1 MAGYRP
7 LQDPPRADLVRAQK
21 LLGCF
26 RAVLSVE
33 LDPVVSWG
41 LGQASRGPST
51 PLCASPFS
59 HPMQEGRLVEKDS
72 SEWQLQGQPTVL
84 LTLAHIFHRFAP
96 LLVRGRRGREGGRG
110 GLGGVPVLG
119 AAVHEGQD
127 VTRGRTRCFQLRA
140 LGEAFEGGQRV
151 TRLRDPCVRN
161 TEEIRGQ
168 SCPCVSLRPQK
179 G

>member
-33 LDPVVSWG
+33 LDPMVSQGLGWGSWG
-41 LGQASRGPST
+41 PSPT
-51 PLCASPFS
+51 LCSSQSSLLP
-59 HPMQEGRLVEKDS
+59 PTQEGRLVEKES

-96 LLVRGRRGREGGRG
+96 LLVRGR
-110 GLGGVPVLG
+110 
-119 AAVHEGQD
+119 
-127 VTRGRTRCFQLRA
+127 
-140 LGEAFEGGQRV
+140 
-151 TRLRDPCVRN
+151 
-161 TEEIRGQ
+161 
-168 SCPCVSLRPQK
+168 
-179 G
+179 

>member
-33 LDPVVSWG
+33 LDPVVSRG
-41 LGQASRGPST
+41 LGQVSRGPSA
-51 PLCASPFS
+51 PLCASPSS

-96 LLVRGRRGREGGRG
+96 LLVRGYRGRGQRRTGRSSCAGGW
-110 GLGGVPVLG
+110 G
-119 AAVHEGQD
+119 AEVHEGQD

-140 LGEAFEGGQRV
+140 LGEAFEGGR
-151 TRLRDPCVRN
+151 
-161 TEEIRGQ
+161 
-168 SCPCVSLRPQK
+168 
-179 G
+179 